1 MIIED
6 VAQGWPTIATEEG
19 LSLALESLAHAG
31 VVSEHLSRPFNI
43 AIFRPEGNMLRN
55 MRQVTS
61 SDIHENTKGDLHP
74 DGLFSVEIFGR
85 AGSAERDKRFAY
97 IDIKTEIFHPLI
109 YQVISRVRRLY
120 AGIING
126 ELYATWDEAKKDFVP
141 ANELDGE
148 TGFSFFC
155 RHWRDIEFSR
165 NRSFVRDAR
174 IDLLEK
180 FKDVALTSK
189 ILVMPAGMRD
199 LDYDE
204 NGRPSFHEI
213 NNLYMKL
220 ISTSR
225 LIGMH
230 DEVSNDPAHDL
241 QRRLLQSYFNDIFN
255 NIESMI
261 GGKEGFFLKKWSS
274 RTVVN
279 STRNVITALDS
290 SAPVLGAP
298 NTVRFTDTM
307 VGIWQLSRGLLPL
320 TIHLLR
326 NGFISKVFDGSNTA
340 RLVDPKTLRSSYVSL
355 SADARD
361 RWTTVEGLEKVVFGY
376 KAFRLR
382 NRPLMVDGHYL
393 GLIYA
398 PPENKVFKLFHDI
411 DELPQGANRK
421 HVRPINLMELIYLS
435 GYKVWNDQVGTVT
448 RYPIAGTGS
457 CYPTTVYVKTTVEG
471 EVRRELDD
479 LWQPMDGNE
488 NLAIE
493 FPTYS
498 PLAYYDTL
506 GIASARLAG
515 LSADFDGDTGS
526 FIPLYTDA
534 RKDFKAYL
542 ASKMAYVDPI
552 GGLRTSGEVLTTELF
567 LRSFTGPVKVS

>member
-1 MIIED
+1 MIIPDVTPGWHSIVTED
-6 VAQGWPTIATEEG
+6 GLVAAM
-19 LSLALESLAHAG
+19 ESLAHSG
-31 VVSEHLSRPFNI
+31 VAAEHLSRPFNI
-43 AIFRPEGNMLRN
+43 TIFRPEGNMLRS

-85 AGSAERDKRFAY
+85 AGAAERDKRFAY
-97 IDIKTEIFHPLI
+97 IDIKTEVFHPLI

-126 ELYATWDEAKKDFVP
+126 ELYANWDPQKKDFVP

-155 RHWRDIEFSR
+155 RHWREIEFTR

-180 FKDVALTSK
+180 YKDVALTSK
-189 ILVMPAGMRD
+189 ILVLPAGMRD

-230 DEVSNDPAHDL
+230 DEVANDPAHDL
-241 QRRLLQSYFNDIFN
+241 QRRLLQSCFNDIFN
-255 NIESMI
+255 NIEDMI
-261 GGKEGFFLKKWSS
+261 GGKDGFFLKKWSS

-320 TIHLLR
+320 TIHHMR
-326 NGFISKVFDGSNTA
+326 NGFISSVFDGTNSA
-340 RLVDPKTLRSSYVSL
+340 RLVDPKTLRGVYVNI

-361 RWTTVEGLEKVVFGY
+361 RWTTVEGLEKVIFGY

-382 NRPLMVDGHYL
+382 TKPLMVDGYYL

-398 PPENKVFKLFHDI
+398 PPGEKVFKLFQDI
-411 DELPQGANRK
+411 DDLPQGFSRK

-435 GYKVWNDQVGTVT
+435 GYKIWNDQVGTVT

-457 CYPTTVYVKTTVEG
+457 CYPTTVYVKTTVVG
-471 EVRRELDD
+471 EVRRELDE
-479 LWQPMDGNE
+479 LWQPKPGDE

-498 PLAYYDTL
+498 PLAFYDTL

-526 FIPLYTDA
+526 FIPFYTDA
-534 RKDFKAYL
+534 RRDIRNYL
-542 ASKMAYVDPI
+542 NTKMAYVDPI

-567 LRSFTGPVKVS
+567 LRSFTGPVKVN